1 MSRLVRA
8 RPIRH
13 LGYFS
18 WDLLMGSPLP
28 FLLLFIK
35 MYVVQSLLIPNT
47 RKHLNKAAVSQVW
60 IKSRIRQDYLK
71 MLSNLR
77 KNEHQFFLIWSYN
90 NVRASISCEA
100 QKTKGVLFLFSI
112 VTKFNITKIFP
123 VDSNTLTAALCDLK
137 INCRK

>member
-18 WDLLMGSPLP
+18 WDLMGSPLP

-35 MYVVQSLLIPNT
+35 MYVVKSLFIPNT

-60 IKSRIRQDYLK
+60 IKSCIWQDYLK

-77 KNEHQFFLIWSYN
+77 KNEY
-90 NVRASISCEA
+90 
-100 QKTKGVLFLFSI
+100 
-112 VTKFNITKIFP
+112 
-123 VDSNTLTAALCDLK
+123 
-137 INCRK
+137 

>member
-13 LGYFS
+13 HRIF
-18 WDLLMGSPLP
+18 LMGLVDGPSASS
-28 FLLLFIK
+28 FLLFIK
-35 MYVVQSLLIPNT
+35 LYVVQSLFRHNI

-77 KNEHQFFLIWSYN
+77 KNEHQFFLIWSCN
-90 NVRASISCEA
+90 NISMFCVRLRLRE
-100 QKTKGVLFLFSI
+100 KTKGVFFLFSI

-123 VDSNTLTAALCDLK
+123 CRLK
-137 INCRK
+137 HPHSSFV

>member
-8 RPIRH
+8 RPIRQ

-35 MYVVQSLLIPNT
+35 MYVVQSLFIPNT
-47 RKHLNKAAVSQVW
+47 RKHLNKAAVSQVG

-77 KNEHQFFLIWSYN
+77 KNEH
-90 NVRASISCEA
+90 
-100 QKTKGVLFLFSI
+100 
-112 VTKFNITKIFP
+112 
-123 VDSNTLTAALCDLK
+123 
-137 INCRK
+137 